1 MNIIPGIIMA
11 IAAAGTAAA
20 MTVAQGRGPA
30 PIPGGQPGTT
40 GVMGIDG
47 TVDKFYGATHR
58 AVVKTADGVRHIVHV
73 SGRTVVH
80 GVGGAADASFK
91 GLEEGS
97 RVAVHYVV
105 EGERKTA
112 VEIDRVGKD
121 AMNSIDATVEHIDR
135 AAKTMSVRLADGTV
149 TTLQLTERAAHH
161 AGKDVI
167 RADHVVVYY
176 ADESGTR
183 VAHYFKKIGGD

>member
-1 MNIIPGIIMA
+1 MKIIMT
-11 IAAAGTAAA
+11 IATLGTAAI
-20 MTVAQGRGPA
+20 VAAGQVRGQVSGPG
-30 PIPGGQPGTT
+30 PIPNGHGGGST
-40 GVMGIDG
+40 GVMGLDG

-80 GVGGAADASFK
+80 GAAGAANASFT

-112 VEIDRVGKD
+112 VEIDRAGKGGLD
-121 AMNSIDATVEHIDR
+121 AIDATVEHIDR
-135 AAKTMSVRLADGTV
+135 AAKTMSVRLSDGTV
-149 TTLQLTERAAHH
+149 MTLQLTERAAQDV
-161 AGKDVI
+161 GKDVA
-167 RADHVVVYY
+167 RADRVVVYY
-176 ADESGTR
+176 ADESGKR
-183 VAHYFKKIGGD
+183 VAHFFKKIG